1 MFRIKLLILLLI
13 SFTISSCNGV
23 SKTGKVK
30 LSVGYISGEYDG
42 LVLSNHL
49 KSYLNSFGML
59 DERSR
64 FEVQAKI
71 SHSQNL
77 FITNIDNTSDRERVI
92 SSIKIDIFDK
102 RMSCY
107 SRSYVNSTDQF
118 YVLASS
124 DKFISN
130 KTAVEEIKNKN
141 TEYLVKK
148 FINYIDKDTL
158 TCKAIKR

>member
-1 MFRIKLLILLLI
+1 
-13 SFTISSCNGV
+13 
-23 SKTGKVK
+23 
-30 LSVGYISGEYDG
+30 
-42 LVLSNHL
+42 
-49 KSYLNSFGML
+49 
-59 DERSR
+59 
-64 FEVQAKI
+64 
-71 SHSQNL
+71 
-77 FITNIDNTSDRERVI
+77 
-92 SSIKIDIFDK
+92 
-102 RMSCY
+102 MSCY